1 MRYAGDALGN
11 NIPFG
16 RRLLLAVMLVSVLFS
31 PHVMALSLAPGP
43 TVAVGVYGLWD
54 NSYYPMFGADPR
66 NNPYRLDAVVD
77 VPGGYLLKGDLYFG
91 LILPG
96 SGRILTLGT
105 DGGSLSLKEGL
116 VPIAQGL
123 DLAHKSTIKVSSIL
137 GKDVDVSFT
146 GAEPQGMYL
155 IFAILMIAGTTP
167 DLNNSNGWLD
177 INIKPLVFKP

>member
-1 MRYAGDALGN
+1 
-11 NIPFG
+11 
-16 RRLLLAVMLVSVLFS
+16 
-31 PHVMALSLAPGP
+31 
-43 TVAVGVYGLWD
+43 
-54 NSYYPMFGADPR
+54 MFGANPR

-96 SGRILTLGT
+96 GGRILTLGT

-123 DLAHKSTIKVSSIL
+123 DLAHKSTIKVSTIL
-137 GKDVDVSFT
+137 GKEVDVSFT

-155 IFAILMIAGTTP
+155 IFAVLMIAGTTP
-167 DLNNSNGWLD
+167 DLNNSNGWMD